1 MSSAFLIGF
10 LEALECSLLLL
21 VLASHPGVLRGFR
34 FLLAGTVLGIFMGSA
49 VSYLPASLASV
60 HNNDLWSTLRHAA
73 EATIF
78 ILPLYVLSLEKRG
91 HFSASSKIPD
101 QMLALMGFF
110 FSVFD
115 ARLAGLSVHDAAII
129 LEKPVSTPAIALLGA
144 ALALSVLIVLKAPGL
159 IRKIRPERFFTASS
173 VLLAAATLRLL
184 TGGVAAIEETH
195 TVEALRL
202 GIQAMVS
209 SLSIHIQQALML
221 WPLEFIPTGS
231 EGLFEFLAGPQMAT
245 TVLVLGLTA
254 PAVSVLMS
262 VMGRPDPDLKGL
274 ELAAHRRL
282 KLAFF
287 RMELVYRG
295 APPLICFFL
304 VLGALHLV
312 TASANPM
319 SEPKP
324 IPLEEVESKERGGVL
339 LIPVSGPHGDFSDG
353 MLRKFSYRYG
363 TDVIRFLTIMK
374 PDGTVGVGL
383 DECEICDPPDWNEK
397 ARGYA
402 QRGENL
408 VCKYCMTPI
417 PTSSVNRPGGCNPI
431 PLSFAIKDGQITIET
446 GELVRV
452 WRESQKLQK
461 KGTHL

>member
-10 LEALECSLLLL
+10 IEALEISLLLV

-34 FLLAGTVLGIFMGSA
+34 FLLAGTVLGILMGSA

-91 HFSASSKIPD
+91 HFSASSKMPD

-129 LEKPVSTPAIALLGA
+129 LDKPVSTPAIALLGA
-144 ALALSVLIVLKAPGL
+144 ALALSALLVLKTPGFMEKL
-159 IRKIRPERFFTASS
+159 RPERFFTASS

-184 TGGVAAIEETH
+184 TGGVSAIEETH

-202 GIQAMVS
+202 GIQSIVS
-209 SLSIHIQQALML
+209 GLSTHIQQALML
-221 WPLEFIPTGS
+221 GPLEFIPTGS
-231 EGLFEFLAGPQMAT
+231 AGLFEFLTGPQMAT

-262 VMGRPDPDLKGL
+262 VLSMPDPDLKGHK
-274 ELAAHRRL
+274 LAAHRRL

-304 VLGALHLV
+304 VLGALHFV
-312 TASANPM
+312 TASVNPM

-324 IPLEEVESKERGGVL
+324 VPLEEVHGVL

-363 TDVIRFLTIMK
+363 RDVIRFLTIMK

-383 DECEICDPPDWNEK
+383 DECEICDPPEWNEK

-417 PTSSVNRPGGCNPI
+417 PTNSVNRPGGCNPI
-431 PLSFAIKDGQITIET
+431 PLSFAIEDGQITIEI

-452 WRESQKLQK
+452 WREARKLQK